1 MRTRFC
7 MAEDTGFEPA
17 EAFTSTVFKTAALNR
32 SANSPIK
39 VTLSLTRVVTAMRST
54 SNSAFKLSSLRVK
67 VLLTYKRYSMY
78 RAGNRTQT
86 CNILITSEALYQL
99 RYTSNIKNQLLTG
112 AEYQIRTGDVCLEG
126 RNVTTTLIVH
136 KFYINIYRTTRET
149 NNPIF

>member
-1 MRTRFC
+1 MAGSERFELPWAC
-7 MAEDTGFEPA
+7 TQ
-17 EAFTSTVFKTAALNR
+17 TVFKTAALNR

-112 AEYQIRTGDVCLEG
+112 AEYQIRTGDKCLEG
-126 RNVTTTLIVH
+126 TCVTTTLIPHLQIICLHSQSEISGLYFFLV
-136 KFYINIYRTTRET
+136 
-149 NNPIF
+149 